1 MTQSGIFFY
10 GRRILFFGAHP
21 DDIELGCGALISQVA
36 PKTEILCVTLSNN
49 QANQELPNLV
59 KEHYASMEILGV
71 PWENIVLGPFQTRRF
86 PQARQEI
93 LEYMLDFRRKFQPD
107 IVFVHTRA
115 DIHQDHTTV
124 TEEAL
129 RAFRGTTVLG
139 FDVLRSSYGFFPSF
153 LAEVSE
159 DDVNRKIQA
168 LKSYHT
174 YDNRYYF
181 DPEVLR
187 ATLIRHGALAERPF
201 AEGFDILR
209 IVGRFGCI
217 NS

>member
-10 GRRILFFGAHP
+10 GRRIRFFGAHP